1 MALIL
6 TNANLIDC
14 VNPSP
19 IPGASVIIEGRR
31 ITQVLSAEVPTINA
45 SDQVLDLGGAYLL
58 PGLWDVHI
66 HPEYLY
72 VRGGCFL
79 NPGSRKD

>member
-19 IPGASVIIEGRR
+19 IAGASVIIEGRR
-31 ITQVLSAEVPTINA
+31 ITQVLSAGVPTINA
-45 SDQVLDLGGAYLL
+45 GDVPYRALHPIINSSSQSSG
-58 PGLWDVHI
+58 PG
-66 HPEYLY
+66 
-72 VRGGCFL
+72 
-79 NPGSRKD
+79 